1 MTYIHKKLEEMV
13 HIYHGETEIPLICTL
28 WDSLEKKKGTEY
40 VALVEQ
46 FFVKFGGSIA

>member
-1 MTYIHKKLEEMV
+1 MV

-28 WDSLEKKKGTEY
+28 WDSLEKKKKTEY
-40 VALVEQ
+40 VALEQ